1 MNRLLFA
8 FLLFCFAFCPAQARI
23 EVVEVQSAGD
33 IRRLLK
39 DMSTS
44 LETYK
49 KVRLGGFIS
58 VDNIGDEF
66 KRANYADYITS
77 WRYRYK
83 KNKSLIDLTVTYP
96 DNILLLAAYK
106 DPKLEKEL
114 KGEEKRALKIFR
126 KRIERFRVPGMNRTE
141 MVAAVLD
148 EVPRMCSTIQKDGRC
163 TLMLLKRG
171 KDHLSTLRCTK
182 LFLEALDI
190 PTRVVSGEWFTQRM
204 RGQSTSWLMVQ
215 LEDGSW
221 YHLSLFNRRE
231 RLMADKSVE
240 KQMKWERSLY
250 PATPEE
256 LQVELPVC
264 AGPRA
269 FWKEAQKA
277 YKAGKK
283 NFSAIVAAYPGRKEL
298 KQVLTSYIA
307 EGASLAV
314 SDTLMPGADGDD
326 VFVYVT
332 FDYGEV
338 EEPEENSSEE
348 EDASFSEAVKR
359 FKKIA
364 R

>member
-1 MNRLLFA
+1 MIRLLFA
-8 FLLFCFAFCPAQARI
+8 FLLFCFAFCPAQARVD
-23 EVVEVQSAGD
+23 VVEVQSAGD
-33 IRRLLK
+33 LRRLLK

-49 KVRLGGFIS
+49 KVHLGGFIS
-58 VDNIGDEF
+58 VDNIKDEF
-66 KRANYADYITS
+66 NRANYLDYVTS
-77 WRYRYK
+77 WQYRYK

-96 DNILLLAAYK
+96 DNMLLLAAYRN
-106 DPKLEKEL
+106 PKLEKEL

-126 KRIERFRVPGMNRTE
+126 KRIERFHVPGMNRTE
-141 MVAAVLD
+141 LIAAVLN
-148 EVPRMCSTIQKDGRC
+148 EVTRMCFTLQKDGRC

-171 KDHLSTLRCTK
+171 KDHLSTLRCIK
-182 LFLEALDI
+182 LYLEALDI
-190 PTRVVSGEWFTQRM
+190 PTKVVSGEWATQRM
-204 RGQSTSWLMVQ
+204 RGGTTFWLMVQ

-221 YHLSLFNRRE
+221 YHLNQRSR
-231 RLMADKSVE
+231 RLMVDKSVE
-240 KQMKWERSLY
+240 KELKWERSLY

-264 AGPRA
+264 AGSKS

-283 NFSAIVAAYPGRKEL
+283 SFSAIVATYPGRRDL
-298 KQVLTSYIA
+298 KKALTTYIA

-314 SDTLMPGADGDD
+314 SDTFMPSADGFE

-332 FDYGEV
+332 FDYGED

-348 EDASFSEAVKR
+348 EDENFSEAVKR